1 MQAWETTLLLPA
13 NRNSFNS
20 GITLTKNN
28 FMRHQLNILILIL
41 SILTGFYACKNDVS
55 DVAIIISPDS
65 LALYAEI
72 NDLLPFDIK
81 VKSSSPL
88 RSFKITQQTAKTGI
102 VTLIDSIIEG
112 NNCDFQYVYIVPANI
127 REQEVKLSFVA
138 ETFSGSTAIVKYIF
152 IDSLGS
158 PLHESSAHVMYSG
171 QNQLNNAFS
180 VAERLIVSLE
190 QDSLLADIYDYRS
203 GSVPDLQLSGEWRSL
218 TGLRFA
224 RFNDFNY
231 AEATTQTL
239 QNSFENASKKTII
252 NNLETNDVILIGHI
266 DKAVGVI
273 KIIAIYDDEGYG
285 NDRYVFNL
293 KYY

>member
-1 MQAWETTLLLPA
+1 ML
-13 NRNSFNS
+13 
-20 GITLTKNN
+20 
-28 FMRHQLNILILIL
+28 HQLNKSMLILLI
-41 SILTGFYACKNDVS
+41 TGLFSCRNDVS
-55 DVAIIISPDS
+55 DVTIIIDPVS
-65 LALYAEI
+65 LGLYAEI

-81 VKSSSPL
+81 VNSVSEPL
-88 RSFKITQQTAKTGI
+88 TSFRITQQTAKTGI
-102 VTLIDSIIEG
+102 TTLIDSMIEG
-112 NNCDFQYVYIVPANI
+112 NHFNLQYVYPVPVNI
-127 REQEVKLSFVA
+127 KEQEIKLSFVA
-138 ETFSGSTAIVKYIF
+138 GTPSGSTVIIKYIF
-152 IDSLGS
+152 LDSIGS
-158 PLHESSAHVMYSG
+158 PLPESSAHVMYSG

-180 VAERLIVSLE
+180 VSERQIVTLE

-203 GSVPDLQLSGEWRSL
+203 GSVPDVQLSREWRSL

-231 AEATTQTL
+231 AEATTHTL
-239 QNSFENASKKTII
+239 QNSFENASKKTTID
-252 NNLETNDVILIGHI
+252 NLETNDIILIGQT

>member
-1 MQAWETTLLLPA
+1 
-13 NRNSFNS
+13 
-20 GITLTKNN
+20 
-28 FMRHQLNILILIL
+28 MRHQLNILMLFL
-41 SILTGFYACKNDVS
+41 SIITGFYACKNDVS

-65 LALYAEI
+65 LALHAEI

-88 RSFKITQQTAKTGI
+88 TSFKITQQTAKTGI
-102 VTLIDSIIEG
+102 VTLSDSIIEG
-112 NNCDFQYVYIVPANI
+112 NNYNFQYVYTVPANI
-127 REQEVKLSFVA
+127 REQEIKLSFIA
-138 ETFSGSTAIVKYIF
+138 GTSSGFTAIVKYII
-152 IDSLGS
+152 IDSVGS
-158 PLHESSAHVMYSG
+158 LLHESSAHVMYSG
-171 QNQLNNAFS
+171 KNQLSNAFS
-180 VAERLIVSLE
+180 VVERLIVSLE

-203 GSVPDLQLSGEWRSL
+203 ESSPDLQLSREWRSL

-239 QNSFENASKKTII
+239 QNSFENASKKTSM
-252 NNLETNDVILIGHI
+252 NNLEINDIILIGET
-266 DKAVGVI
+266 DKASGAI
-273 KIIAIYDDEGYG
+273 KIIAIYDDEGYI